1 MKQGVDLTDTSSL
14 QNEFNAVRI
23 EMNDYHESMQFYAE
37 AYETNVYFKAKP
49 NSPARERV
57 GVNLLQAFADKN
69 WFYLS
74 TFPKINVPALPE
86 NREGASKT
94 EKLLY
99 ASHDLN
105 DTDQLWG
112 QLTFDGT
119 VMSSAIVV
127 TDVDYKS
134 RRVRYQ
140 RIDPRRAYWTTS
152 DLQGTEPEVFWT
164 AIPMRKSAIKR
175 KWGVDV
181 SGSGAE
187 GLDYWKDYDTIS
199 TSNITDDPYYMVV
212 TRVDHDTMTRWC
224 GDKFLMTSHKHMLG
238 CMPVDI
244 ALPLRLASND
254 YRGDFFLRRLKD
266 LQAQFNECWRQR
278 QNIVAR
284 LGNPAVWGR
293 NINNNQLQDVK
304 DGLSMDGGFIG
315 LKENGELGILTIPE
329 TAMIDKTILDIYG
342 RMQDIAGFPPAAF
355 GNVAGANTSGDAL
368 GMYYQPTTRQI
379 DHQNKAYKR
388 LLQNVNKKTI
398 ILYRTMLKSGEAISL
413 DTYAPKSKKY
423 AQDGVLTNDVN
434 QYETEFRKEDLV
446 TTHNIVTTSA
456 VTPKDDITYKRLMAD
471 MMRDGSISKTTGLDE
486 LGFLSPQDE
495 IDLLEAET
503 SNPKLNPH
511 GMSELLSSQAQ
522 MQQAENGAVANPAV
536 PAPDA
541 QLNLPTGGPND
552 VQLDSP
558 SGPIGSEVI

>member
-1 MKQGVDLTDTSSL
+1 MKNGVDLTSTDSL
-14 QNEFNAVRI
+14 QREFDGVRI
-23 EMNDYHESMQFYAE
+23 EMNEYHEHMQFFAE
-37 AYETNVYFKAKP
+37 AYESNVFYKAKP

-74 TFPKINVPALPE
+74 RFPKISVPSLPD
-86 NREGASKT
+86 NREAASKT

-99 ASHDLN
+99 ANHDLN
-105 DTDQLWG
+105 DTDLLWG
-112 QLTFDGT
+112 QYTFDGT
-119 VMSSAIVV
+119 VMSAAINL
-127 TDVDYKS
+127 TDIDYKT

-152 DLQGTEPEVFWT
+152 DLQGTEVEVFWS

-175 KWGVDV
+175 KFGVDV
-181 SGSGAE
+181 TGSRAE
-187 GLDYWKDYDTIS
+187 GLDYWKDYDHIS
-199 TSNITDDPYYMVV
+199 TGNITDDPYYMVV

-238 CMPVDI
+238 CQPVDI
-244 ALPLRLASND
+244 ALPVRLATND
-254 YRGDFFLRRLKD
+254 YKGDFFLRRLKE
-266 LQAQFNECWRQR
+266 LQAQFNEAWRQR
-278 QNIVAR
+278 ANIVTR

-329 TAMIDKTILDIYG
+329 TAMIDKTLLDIYG

-388 LLQNVNKKTI
+388 FLQNINKKTI
-398 ILYRTMLKSGEAISL
+398 LLYRQLLKTDESITLEGYVPSM
-413 DTYAPKSKKY
+413 KKY
-423 AQDGVLTNDVN
+423 AYDGQLVN
-434 QYETEFRKEDLV
+434 QGGQYEDIFRKEDLV
-446 TTHNIVTTSA
+446 TLKSVVTTDA
-456 VTPKDDITYKRLMAD
+456 VTPKDDIAYKRLMSE
-471 MMRDGSISKTTGLDE
+471 MMRDGTISKTTGLDE
-486 LGFLSPQDE
+486 IGFLSPQDE
-495 IDLLEAET
+495 IDLLEAEL
-503 SNPKLNPH
+503 SNPKLNPD
-511 GMSELLSSQAQ
+511 GMSKLLTSQAQ
-522 MQQAENGAVANPAV
+522 MTTAENSAMANRPQGSLPV
-536 PAPDA
+536 PDS
-541 QLNLPTGGPND
+541 QLNLPSGGAN
-552 VQLDSP
+552 VQLDQP
-558 SGPIGSEVI
+558 SS